1 MHHAHVLQGI
11 EVTPKGR
18 ICCFNLG
25 NLLYDC
31 EEGLVRTPVMLRQ
44 QNEGGIFWF
53 ELDRQGIALAA
64 VFPTWI
70 DQDCCAHWATG
81 ERGHAILSRLKSIS
95 RGLEGD
101 FRLAFERQ
109 RAERNAG
116 PILAV
121 LAYHIKHG
129 NWRHIIDSLSRMRF
143 EHVKMVMRWLSGFCR
158 TVP

>member
-1 MHHAHVLQGI
+1 
-11 EVTPKGR
+11 
-18 ICCFNLG
+18 
-25 NLLYDC
+25 
-31 EEGLVRTPVMLRQ
+31 MLRQ

-53 ELDRQGIALAA
+53 ELDRQGVALAA

-70 DQDCCAHWATG
+70 DQDCCVHWATG
-81 ERGHAILSRLKSIS
+81 ERGYAILRRVESIS
-95 RGLEGD
+95 RDLEGD

-121 LAYHIKHG
+121 LAFHIKHG
-129 NWRHIIDSLSRMRF
+129 NWRDVVDSLRRIRF
-143 EHVKMVMRWLSGFCR
+143 EHVKMVIRWLTGFYR